1 MTGEDLNP
9 GRVRVG
15 GEIKEDDTVARNPDR
30 PSTLPLI
37 NAPELEDEKLDK
49 KTFKRLS
56 SPQRWEIKQMIA
68 GNCIDKT
75 ALPDFDEETGL
86 LPKEDD
92 SGNNKNISVISSW

>member
-15 GEIKEDDTVARNPDR
+15 GEVKEDDSVARNPDP
-30 PSTLPLI
+30 PSTIPLLD
-37 NAPELEDEKLDK
+37 APELEDERSEK

-56 SPQRWEIKQMIA
+56 SPQRWEIQQMLA
-68 GNCIDKT
+68 ANCIDIT
-75 ALPDFDEETGL
+75 ALPDFDEESGL

-92 SGNNKNISVISSW
+92 SGRFQF